1 MTTVE
6 AEVDND
12 DKPSEEPP
20 ENTEEIERAALTEYI
35 NNLESRLR
43 QKTELRNQNLNCVR
57 PPENHFSK
65 LDSGLKK
72 NTTFVKK
79 LKSFSAPQIDA
90 LLKDF
95 SALNLTKYI
104 SEVAAAIAE
113 AKLKMSDISGAI
125 TLCSALHS
133 TYSDFAPS
141 FFENWQKILTFKTT
155 DKIMNSS
162 KLRVDIRFY
171 AELVAVGIFANKTGL
186 PLLGN
191 VLTVLINMDK
201 EDHNNIPI
209 LLSFCKHCGEDYAS
223 LVPKKIK
230 DYAEKYSVTIPRNTF
245 LPAEKQTAVR
255 TLLKDYFG
263 SLTKHLMAERAQLQ
277 ALHAA
282 NQRTLHTRGEL
293 SQERKDQLEQHQAM
307 YEKLL
312 AGAQSFAEVLG
323 EELGEA
329 GEPPILSL
337 AVTEAQGSVSIG
349 GTEEFT
355 LQAGADPWQDED
367 TRTFY
372 TTLPDMKVF
381 MPNYQLKE
389 AVKSKAETVT
399 EEMLDE
405 DLKEDEL
412 SDTEAEEPAPVPVEV
427 EVEETQPTNI
437 SNKYALDAFMNEL
450 PNCINRELID
460 NAAVDFVLNLNT
472 KNNRKKLT
480 RVLFSVARTRLDLLP
495 FYSRFA
501 AILYPV
507 LPDVCVD
514 LCTMLKQDFKYHVRK
529 KDQINIESKIK
540 VVRFIGELVKF
551 GMYSKM
557 EALYCL
563 KVLLH
568 DFKHHHIEMACN
580 LLETCGRY
588 LYCNPDTHQRTMI
601 YLQQMMRKKTVSAL
615 DSRYVTQ
622 IENAFYYVC
631 PPEAPAQPKEE
642 EPIMHQFIRK
652 VLHEDL
658 QKSNEEKILRL
669 MRKLN
674 WDDPEVSA
682 VAIQHLA
689 GGWRVRASARR
700 ALARLT
706 AELAAW
712 QEAVAPAVV
721 DTILE
726 EIRITMEESHP
737 RYNQRRIATVRY
749 LGELYNYKLLDS
761 RDVFNVLYSFI
772 TFGVTNEHAN
782 ISHLDPP
789 DNVFR
794 IRLVCALLETCGAYF
809 NSGSSKKR
817 LDYFLVFFQNYY
829 WFKYSDPV
837 WTEEN
842 KFPIYVK
849 YIYQECLTTL
859 RPKLS
864 MFTSWQQC
872 KDAIEELRQTL
883 YPELDEEEPND
894 NEEQGD
900 DSVNDGLDPIIETD
914 DETDNPNLPEESS
927 DEEQLTE
934 NTGNEENEMQEDI
947 TIEPRRP
954 NPKPVE
960 DVEFESAFEKMV
972 MENIAER
979 QRENRPQQRD
989 IAVPMTCRQTTKKT
1003 YEQLLQGKEGVEFVL
1018 MVRKGTKPQYK
1029 SFSAPPELASN
1040 LQQQALVDKQ
1050 EMERVKRL
1058 TLNISER
1065 QEEEEYSAET
1075 GGGGGGLGNPNRGQ
1089 HTRQKYQHPK
1099 GAPDADLIFGPK
1111 KFK

>member
-1 MTTVE
+1 MTTNE
-6 AEVDND
+6 KDAEGKTD
-12 DKPSEEPP
+12 STGGEPP
-20 ENTEEIERAALTEYI
+20 ENTEDNDRMALSEYI
-35 NNLESRLR
+35 TQLEARISS
-43 QKTELRNQNLNCVR
+43 KSDIRNKNLNCVR
-57 PPENHFSK
+57 PPDNHFSK

-79 LKSFSAPQIDA
+79 LKSFSASQLDI
-90 LLKDF
+90 LMKDL

-104 SEVAAAIAE
+104 SEVAAALAE
-113 AKLKMSDISGAI
+113 AKLKMSDIASAI
-125 TLCSALHS
+125 NLCSALHQ
-133 TYSDFAPS
+133 TYSEFSPF
-141 FFENWQKILTFKTT
+141 FFENWQKILSFKAT
-155 DKIMNSS
+155 DKIANSS
-162 KLRVDIRFY
+162 KLRVDLRFY
-171 AELVAVGIFANKTGL
+171 AELVCVGIFTNKTGL

-201 EDHNNIPI
+201 DDHNNIPI
-209 LLSFCKHCGEDYAS
+209 LLSFCKHCGEDYAG

-230 DYAEKYSVTIPRNTF
+230 DTAEKLNVTVPRNTF

-255 TLLKDYFG
+255 SLLKDYFA
-263 SLTKHLMAERAQLQ
+263 SLVKHLLAERAQLQ
-277 ALHAA
+277 ALHVA

-293 SQERKDQLEQHQAM
+293 SQERKDQLEQHQAT
-307 YEKLL
+307 YDKLL
-312 AGAQSFAEVLG
+312 TGAQNFAEVLG

-329 GEPPILSL
+329 GEPPTLTLNVIETQGT
-337 AVTEAQGSVSIG
+337 VTIG
-349 GTEEFT
+349 GNEEYAM
-355 LQAGADPWQDED
+355 QAATDPWQDED

-372 TTLPDMKVF
+372 TNLPDLKVF

-389 AVKSKAETVT
+389 TLKNKTETVT

-412 SDTEAEEPAPVPVEV
+412 SDSEEPSVPDVDQ
-427 EVEETQPTNI
+427 EEAQPSNV
-437 SNKYALDAFMNEL
+437 SNKYALDAFLNEL

-514 LCTMLKQDFKYHVRK
+514 LCQMLKQDFKYHVRK

-551 GMYSKM
+551 NLYSKM

-588 LYCNPDTHQRTMI
+588 LYCNSDTHQRTMI

-642 EPIMHQFIRK
+642 EAPMHQFIRK
-652 VLHEDL
+652 ILHEDL
-658 QKSNEEKILRL
+658 QKTNEEKILRL

-674 WDDPEVSA
+674 WDDAEVSA
-682 VAIQHLA
+682 VAILHLS

-706 AELAAW
+706 AELSVW
-712 QEAVAPAVV
+712 QEVVAPAVV
-721 DTILE
+721 DTIME
-726 EIRITMEESHP
+726 EIRLTIEDPHP
-737 RYNQRRIATVRY
+737 KYNQRRIATVRY

-761 RDVFNVLYSFI
+761 RDVFTVLYSFI
-772 TFGVTNEHAN
+772 TFGVSNDHSN
-782 ISHLDPP
+782 VSVLDPP
-789 DNVFR
+789 ENVFR

-829 WFKYSDPV
+829 WFKYSDPY

-849 YIYQECLTTL
+849 YIYQECLSTL
-859 RPKLS
+859 RPKLTL
-864 MFTSWQQC
+864 FTSWQQG

-883 YPELDEEEPND
+883 YPELGEEDCE
-894 NEEQGD
+894 NEEQGE
-900 DSVNDGLDPIIETD
+900 DSMVDGLDTIVETD
-914 DETDNPNLPEESS
+914 DETDNNPPIPEESS
-927 DEEQLTE
+927 DDELTE
-934 NTGNEENEMQEDI
+934 NAGNEEDGQDDI
-947 TIEPRRP
+947 TIEPRRAATV
-954 NPKPVE
+954 K

-989 IAVPMTCRQTTKKT
+989 IAVPLTCRQTTKKT

-1029 SFSAPPELASN
+1029 SFNAPPELASN
-1040 LQQQALVDKQ
+1040 LQQQALADKQ

-1065 QEEEEYSAET
+1065 QEEEEYSAES
-1075 GGGGGGLGNPNRGQ
+1075 GGGSERSGNPNRGQ
-1089 HTRQKYQHPK
+1089 HMRQKYQHPK

-1111 KFK
+1111 KLK

>member
-1 MTTVE
+1 MT
-6 AEVDND
+6 
-12 DKPSEEPP
+12 SEEKEVEKDVAQSTEHDE
-20 ENTEEIERAALTEYI
+20 ENEKVALQEYI
-35 NNLESRLR
+35 SNLETRIK
-43 QKTELRNQNLNCVR
+43 QKTELRNENLNCVR

-79 LKSFSAPQIDA
+79 LKSFSATQIDS

-104 SEVAAAIAE
+104 SEVASAITE
-113 AKLKMSDISGAI
+113 AKLKMSDIPAAI
-125 TLCSALHS
+125 TLCSKLHR
-133 TYSDFAPS
+133 TYAEFSS
-141 FFENWQKILTFKTT
+141 NLFENWQKILTFKTT
-155 DKIMNSS
+155 DKISNSS

-171 AELVAVGIFANKTGL
+171 AELVTVGIFVNKTGL

-209 LLSFCKHCGEDYAS
+209 LLSFCKHCGEDYAG
-223 LVPKKIK
+223 LVPKKIRET
-230 DYAEKYSVTIPRNTF
+230 AEKNNITIPRNTF
-245 LPAEKQTAVR
+245 LPAEKQAVVR
-255 TLLKDYFG
+255 QLLRDYFS
-263 SLTKHLMAERAQLQ
+263 SLTKHLLSERSQLQ
-277 ALHAA
+277 ALHVA

-307 YEKLL
+307 YDKLL

-323 EELGEA
+323 EDLGEA
-329 GEPPILSL
+329 GEPPTLSL
-337 AVTEAQGSVSIG
+337 AVTEAQGSISLG
-349 GTEEFT
+349 GTEEYTF
-355 LQAGADPWQDED
+355 QAGADPWQDED

-372 TTLPDMKVF
+372 TSLPDLKVF
-381 MPNYQLKE
+381 MPSYQIKEPIVPKSKE
-389 AVKSKAETVT
+389 AVT

-405 DLKEDEL
+405 ELKELEL
-412 SDTEAEEPAPVPVEV
+412 SDEEAEPPPPEPEQDEP
-427 EVEETQPTNI
+427 PTHSV
-437 SNKYALDAFMNEL
+437 SNKYALDSFLNEL

-507 LPDVCVD
+507 IPDVCVD
-514 LCTMLKQDFKYHVRK
+514 LCQMLKQDFKYHVRK

-551 GMYSKM
+551 SLYSKM

-568 DFKHHHIEMACN
+568 DFKHHHVEMACN

-631 PPEAPAQPKEE
+631 PPEAPAQPREE
-642 EPIMHQFIRK
+642 EPPLHQFIRK
-652 VLHEDL
+652 ILHEDL

-674 WDDPEVSA
+674 WEDPDVS
-682 VAIQHLA
+682 VAGIQQLA

-700 ALARLT
+700 ALARLA
-706 AELAAW
+706 AELAGW
-712 QEAVAPAVV
+712 QEHVAPAVV
-721 DTILE
+721 DAVLE
-726 EIRITMEESHP
+726 ELRLTMEDPHP

-772 TFGVTNEHAN
+772 TFGVTNEHGVV
-782 ISHLDPP
+782 SPLDPP

-829 WFKYSDPV
+829 WFKQSDPY

-849 YIYQECLTTL
+849 YIYQECLLSL
-859 RPKLS
+859 RPKLTL
-864 MFTSWQQC
+864 FTSWQQC
-872 KDAIEELRQTL
+872 KDAIEDLRQSL
-883 YPELDEEEPND
+883 YPDLGEDD
-894 NEEQGD
+894 NYDDQGD
-900 DSVNDGLDPIIETD
+900 DSMNEGLDTIIESD
-914 DETDNPNLPEESS
+914 DETDNPNLPDESS
-927 DEEQLTE
+927 DDDMMTE
-934 NTGNEENEMQEDI
+934 NTVNEDNDAVDEMND
-947 TIEPRRP
+947 EPRRP
-954 NPKPVE
+954 AAKPVE
-960 DVEFESAFEKMV
+960 DVEFESQFERMV
-972 MENIAER
+972 LENIAER

-1003 YEQLLQGKEGVEFVL
+1003 YEQLLQGKDDVEFVL

-1040 LQQQALVDKQ
+1040 LQTQALADKQ

-1075 GGGGGGLGNPNRGQ
+1075 GGGGGGGGNPNRGQ
-1089 HTRQKYQHPK
+1089 HVRQKYQHPK

>member
-1 MTTVE
+1 MTSTE
-6 AEVDND
+6 QGISTE
-12 DKPSEEPP
+12 KTEEDATA
-20 ENTEEIERAALTEYI
+20 NTEDNEKAVLMEYI
-35 NNLESRLR
+35 SNLEARIK
-43 QKTELRNQNLNCVR
+43 QKTEMRNLNLTCVR

-79 LKSFSAPQIDA
+79 LKSFSATQMDT

-95 SALNLTKYI
+95 SVLNLTKYI

-113 AKLKMSDISGAI
+113 AKLKMSDIPAAI
-125 TLCSALHS
+125 NICSVLHR
-133 TYSDFAPS
+133 TYTDFS
-141 FFENWQKILTFKTT
+141 SNFFENWQKILTFKAT
-155 DKIMNSS
+155 DKITNSS

-201 EDHNNIPI
+201 EEHNNIPI
-209 LLSFCKHCGEDYAS
+209 LLSFCKHCGEDYAG
-223 LVPKKIK
+223 LMPKKIRET
-230 DYAEKYSVTIPRNTF
+230 AEKLSITVPRNTF
-245 LPAEKQTAVR
+245 LPAEKQTVVR
-255 TLLKDYFG
+255 TLLKDYFM
-263 SLTKHLMAERAQLQ
+263 SLTKHLLAVKAQLQ

-293 SQERKDQLEQHQAM
+293 SQERKDQLELHQAT
-307 YEKLL
+307 YDKLL
-312 AGAQSFAEVLG
+312 GGAQSFAEVLG

-329 GEPPILSL
+329 GEPPTLSL
-337 AVTEAQGSVSIG
+337 VVTETQGTVSIG
-349 GTEEFT
+349 GTEEFNM
-355 LQAGADPWQDED
+355 QAGTDPWQDED

-372 TTLPDMKVF
+372 TCLPDLKVF
-381 MPNYQLKE
+381 MPNYQPKE
-389 AVKSKAETVT
+389 TVKNKTEVT

-412 SDTEAEEPAPVPVEV
+412 SDSEDPPTVTDVEQEES
-427 EVEETQPTNI
+427 QPSNI
-437 SNKYALDAFMNEL
+437 SNKYALDAFLNEL

-514 LCTMLKQDFKYHVRK
+514 LCQMLKQDFKYHVRK

-551 GMYSKM
+551 GLYSKM
-557 EALYCL
+557 EALYCV

-580 LLETCGRY
+580 LLETCGRF

-642 EPIMHQFIRK
+642 EPPMHQFIRK
-652 VLHEDL
+652 TLHEDL

-674 WDDPEVSA
+674 WDDPEISA

-706 AELAAW
+706 AELAVW
-712 QEAVAPAVV
+712 QEVVAPAVV
-721 DTILE
+721 DTIIE
-726 EIRITMEESHP
+726 EIRVTMEDPHP
-737 RYNQRRIATVRY
+737 KYNQRRIATVRY

-761 RDVFNVLYSFI
+761 RDVFTVLYSFI
-772 TFGVTNEHAN
+772 TFGVTNDHSN
-782 ISHLDPP
+782 VSPLDPP

-809 NSGSSKKR
+809 NSGSSKKK

-829 WFKYSDPV
+829 WFKYSDPH

-849 YIYQECLTTL
+849 YIYQECLSTL
-859 RPKLS
+859 RPKLVL
-864 MFTSWQQC
+864 FTSWQQC

-883 YPELDEEEPND
+883 YPELGEEEQYD
-894 NEEQGD
+894 EDQGD
-900 DSVNDGLDPIIETD
+900 DSANDGLDTIMETD

-927 DEEQLTE
+927 EDEPITE
-934 NTGNEENEMQEDI
+934 NTANDDNDLQPEDLA
-947 TIEPRRP
+947 IEPRRP

-960 DVEFESAFEKMV
+960 DTEFETAFEKMV

-979 QRENRPQQRD
+979 QRESRPQQRD
-989 IAVPMTCRQTTKKT
+989 IAVPVTCRQATKKT
-1003 YEQLLQGKEGVEFVL
+1003 YEQLLQGEQGVEFVL

-1040 LQQQALVDKQ
+1040 LQQQALADKQ

-1065 QEEEEYSAET
+1065 QEEEEYSAES
-1075 GGGGGGLGNPNRGQ
+1075 GGGSGGSGNPNRGL
-1089 HTRQKYQHPK
+1089 HVRQKYQHPK

>member
-1 MTTVE
+1 MTSTE
-6 AEVDND
+6 KDPDKQMHEEDN
-12 DKPSEEPP
+12 
-20 ENTEEIERAALTEYI
+20 ENTEENEKSTLTEYI
-35 NNLESRLR
+35 TNLEVRIK
-43 QKTELRNQNLNCVR
+43 QKSDLRNQNLNCVR

-95 SALNLTKYI
+95 NVLNLTKYI

-113 AKLKMSDISGAI
+113 AKLKMSDIPAAI
-125 TLCSALHS
+125 TLCSILHR
-133 TYSDFAPS
+133 TYADFS
-141 FFENWQKILTFKTT
+141 GNFFENWQKILTFKAT
-155 DKIMNSS
+155 DKIINSS

-171 AELVAVGIFANKTGL
+171 AELVAVGIFSNKTGL

-201 EDHNNIPI
+201 EEHNNIPI
-209 LLSFCKHCGEDYAS
+209 LLSFCKHCGEDYAG
-223 LVPKKIK
+223 LMPKKIR
-230 DYAEKYSVTIPRNTF
+230 DAAEKYGITVPRNTF
-245 LPAEKQTAVR
+245 LPAEKQAVVR
-255 TLLKDYFG
+255 TLLKDYFL
-263 SLTKHLMAERAQLQ
+263 SLTKHLLAERAQLQ

-293 SQERKDQLEQHQAM
+293 SQERKDQLEQHQAT
-307 YEKLL
+307 YDKLL
-312 AGAQSFAEVLG
+312 VGAQNFAEVLG

-329 GEPPILSL
+329 GEPPTLSL
-337 AVTEAQGSVSIG
+337 VVIETQGTVTIG
-349 GTEEFT
+349 GNEEFNM
-355 LQAGADPWQDED
+355 QAGTDPWQDED

-372 TTLPDMKVF
+372 TSLPDLKVF

-389 AVKSKAETVT
+389 TVKSKTETVT

-405 DLKEDEL
+405 DLKEDDL
-412 SDTEAEEPAPVPVEV
+412 SDSEEPPTVPDVEQ
-427 EVEETQPTNI
+427 EEAQPSNI
-437 SNKYALDAFMNEL
+437 SNKYALDAFLNEL

-495 FYSRFA
+495 FYARFA

-507 LPDVCVD
+507 LPDVCLE
-514 LCTMLKQDFKYHVRK
+514 LCQMLKQDFKYHVRK

-551 GMYSKM
+551 NLYSKM

-631 PPEAPAQPKEE
+631 PPETPAQPKEE
-642 EPIMHQFIRK
+642 EQPMHQFIRK
-652 VLHEDL
+652 ILHEDL

-674 WDDPEVSA
+674 WDDPEISS

-712 QEAVAPAVV
+712 QEAIAPAVV

-726 EIRITMEESHP
+726 EIRVTMEDPHP

-761 RDVFNVLYSFI
+761 RDVFTVLYSFI
-772 TFGVTNEHAN
+772 TFGVTNDHSN
-782 ISHLDPP
+782 VSPLDPP

-817 LDYFLVFFQNYY
+817 LDYFLIFFQNYY
-829 WFKYSDPV
+829 WFKFSDPF
-837 WTEEN
+837 WTDEN

-849 YIYQECLTTL
+849 YIYQECLISL
-859 RPKLS
+859 RPKLVL
-864 MFTSWQQC
+864 FTNWQQC

-883 YPELDEEEPND
+883 YPNLDEEEYDND
-894 NEEQGD
+894 DTGDQGD
-900 DSVNDGLDPIIETD
+900 DSVNEGLDTIIETD
-914 DETDNPNLPEESS
+914 DETDNPALLEESS
-927 DEEQLTE
+927 DEEPITE
-934 NTGNEENEMQEDI
+934 NTGNDDNEMPVTEDI
-947 TIEPRRP
+947 TIDTKRP
-954 NPKPVE
+954 APKPVE
-960 DVEFESAFEKMV
+960 DVEFENAFEKMV

-1029 SFSAPPELASN
+1029 SFSAPPELANN
-1040 LQQQALVDKQ
+1040 LQQQALADKQ

-1065 QEEEEYSAET
+1065 QEEEEYSAES
-1075 GGGGGGLGNPNRGQ
+1075 GGGSGGSGNPNRGQ
-1089 HTRQKYQHPK
+1089 HVRQKYHHPK